1 MERKILNKI
10 RGTNNEIMEKIAEQE
25 DKEEEDKR

>member
-10 RGTNNEIMEKIAEQE
+10 RGTNNEIMEKIEEQE